1 MSNRLETWNPVG
13 SVLKRRNRS
22 YISPRDSLLS
32 GLDQPTALNTGAYV
46 GTQDGT
52 LTGNQI
58 ITTPGTILENKII
71 NGSVSIRAADV
82 TVRNCYIRGAATVT
96 SGLVDCGNAA
106 CSNALIIDCTIAPG
120 SNQFCDGIRGHDFTA
135 KRNNIYWVVDGMDP
149 YNQTVAQPYQTNV
162 VIEQNYIHDLSWWT
176 AASGGV
182 VHPIDTETHNDC
194 IQHQGGGGTII
205 KGNTLDARY
214 GRQYAHWFC
223 TGDPQVEPYT
233 SVALNSLGD
242 GGPHQPLPDRG
253 SGSEAT
259 GQYNYDDVAG
269 LMIGDEVGYSFN
281 LSVTDN
287 WFIGGNFAVNG
298 GGNANPGGG
307 VFLGEFKR
315 NRFTRDQGNQGG
327 GGDTTQT
334 INFQG
339 AGWTSSDA
347 DVPLTGADKNY
358 YGDNNADITV
368 RY

>member
-13 SVLKRRNRS
+13 SILKRRDRS
-22 YISPRDSLLS
+22 YITPRDGLVS
-32 GLDQPTALNTGAYV
+32 GVDQPTANNTGAYA
-46 GTQDGT
+46 GTQDAT
-52 LTGNQI
+52 LNSDQI

-71 NGSVSIRAADV
+71 NGVVFIRAADV
-82 TVRNCYIRGAATVT
+82 TVRNCYIRGGASVG
-96 SGLVDCGNAA
+96 SCLVDCSNAA

-120 SNQFCDGIRGHDFTA
+120 NNQMCDGIRGHDFTA
-135 KRNNIYWVVDGMDP
+135 KRNNVYWCVDGIGP
-149 YNQTVAQPYQTNV
+149 YNPTAAQPYQTNV

-176 AASGGV
+176 AASVGV
-182 VHPIDTETHNDC
+182 VHPSDTETHNDV
-194 IQHQGGGGTII
+194 IQHHGGGGTII

-233 SVALNSLGD
+233 SVALHSLPD
-242 GGPHQPLPDRG
+242 GGPYQPLPDRG
-253 SGSEAT
+253 TGTEAD
-259 GQYNYDDVAG
+259 GRYNTDDQAC
-269 LMIGDEVGYSFN
+269 LMINNIVGYTFQ
-281 LSVTDN
+281 LHVTDN

-298 GGNANPGGG
+298 GGNTNPGGG

-315 NRFTRDQGNQGG
+315 NRFSRDQANQGS

-339 AGWTSSDA
+339 AGWTSADA
-347 DVPLTGADKNY
+347 DIPLTGVDKNY
-358 YGDNNADITV
+358 YGDNNAAITV